1 MEYRIFSAI
10 FGGIQPY
17 KVQICLQMVS
27 FVDFD
32 ALGCSI
38 LEIFHFKAQKQQ
50 KLAKIC

>member
-1 MEYRIFSAI
+1 
-10 FGGIQPY
+10 
-17 KVQICLQMVS
+17 MVS

-50 KLAKIC
+50 KFAKNPPNLQHLLAKNLDFLQVNFFEL